1 MILPGWILLGCLAA
15 QPAAGRS
22 VTSERLYHS
31 GMQAMKARE
40 YKDALE
46 HFMDAILID
55 PDYPDAR
62 ERMREAGEEL
72 LRIERTRANR
82 EREFLMIEIE
92 AAQHSIG
99 ASRQLGRGGAS
110 PSEQSEP
117 PPEDAAS
124 LPPPEPELSPP
135 WEDAEIA
142 PPPRPARK
150 RRPRR
155 GPKPVAEEGSGAE
168 AAQAVRVGHFK
179 QTVHMDLDWLPPRP
193 SQVPPPDT
201 GELYLKGIRAYSAGD
216 LASAIAAWE
225 ECLKVEPGHAK
236 ARKALERAKREAQGG
251 RR

>member
-72 LRIERTRANR
+72 LRIERTRADR
-82 EREFLMIEIE
+82 EREFLMVEIE

-110 PSEQSEP
+110 PSEP

-124 LPPPEPELSPP
+124 LPPPEPELS
-135 WEDAEIA
+135 
-142 PPPRPARK
+142 
-150 RRPRR
+150 
-155 GPKPVAEEGSGAE
+155 E

-225 ECLKVEPGHAK
+225 ECLRVDPGHAK
-236 ARKALERAKREAQGG
+236 ARKALERAKREAGG
-251 RR
+251 GKR